1 MAVSLQANIASI
13 VLGATSGVGQS
24 VARSLERSGNRLLL
38 LGRDFGKLE
47 IIRNTLDQPH
57 KHHCAVIEDW
67 DNIFDLSIRI
77 NEFEDMYN
85 VIINSGVY
93 SAGVGPLIPLKALT
107 WENMNHLLQIN
118 TIVPLMFVARLTEYW
133 SRHKTEGTKSIVIIA
148 SVSAHRGQKGFIS
161 YGGTKSALLSG
172 IKSLALEIAPNNIRL
187 NCVSPGWLDT
197 KANSEAEKTVPGLR
211 ERMNEEHPLGLGT
224 SSDVAELV
232 NFLLSEKAKW
242 ITGTDVTIDGGFLA
256 G

>member
-1 MAVSLQANIASI
+1 MAVSLQADNASVI
-13 VLGATSGVGQS
+13 LGATSGVGQS

-38 LGRDFGKLE
+38 LGRDLGKLE
-47 IIRNTLDQPH
+47 IIRNNLDQPY
-57 KHHCAVIEDW
+57 KHHCAVIDDW
-67 DNIFDLSIRI
+67 HNLFDLTVKIS
-77 NEFEDMYN
+77 EFEDMYN
-85 VIINSGVY
+85 VVTNSGIY
-93 SAGVGPLIPLKALT
+93 TAGVGPLIPLKALT
-107 WENMNHLLQIN
+107 WENIDHLLQIN
-118 TIVPLMFVARLTEYW
+118 TIVPLMFVSRLTEYW
-133 SRHKTEGTKSIVIIA
+133 SHRKTEGAKSIVIIA

-197 KANSEAEKTVPGLR
+197 KANREAENTVPGLR
-211 ERMNEEHPLGLGT
+211 ERMYEEHPLGLGS
-224 SSDVAELV
+224 SSDGADLV